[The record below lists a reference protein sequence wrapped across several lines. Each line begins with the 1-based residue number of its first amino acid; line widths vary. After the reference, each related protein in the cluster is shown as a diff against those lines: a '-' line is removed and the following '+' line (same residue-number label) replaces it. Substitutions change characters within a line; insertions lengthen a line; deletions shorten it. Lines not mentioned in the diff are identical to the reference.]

1 VKGLP
6 WIALALL
13 GLSRPAL
20 AQEALSLTHAI
31 QEALAHNR
39 LLQAAEA
46 GTREADAR
54 TREARS
60 AYFPRLS
67 FVESWQRGDQ
77 PVFVFSSLLS
87 ARQFTA
93 ANFAIDS
100 LNFPAPLGFFHGAIS
115 FDQTVFD
122 GGRTGAS
129 VDASR
134 LRSEIARDNTDN
146 EATALVVSV
155 TETYGRV
162 LAARAA
168 RLAAEAATAA
178 AAEDV
183 TRATRRRD
191 AGTLSDADVLALTV
205 HLAEARQRRIQADG
219 DESVAKAEL
228 NRLLGASIDQLY
240 DVEEPAITDGRE
252 TASLPALFA
261 EAESRRPDLK
271 RAAAAE
277 RLADTG
283 RRQSRSGW
291 SPQLAVTGIV
301 AADGTSFGDRSSSW
315 IVGGELRWTLSTGGA
330 EVAQRR
336 AAAES
341 LVQARLERDD
351 ARARAQVEIATAA
364 RRLDSAL
371 ARQTLAQAAA
381 QAARESERIVRDRF
395 DAGLASTSDLL
406 RASASTADTDAQRV
420 AALVDIVVSRATLDR
435 ALGRSPVVAG
445 RTSP

>member
-1 VKGLP
+1 VRGLP
-6 WIALALL
+6 WISVALL
-13 GLSRPAL
+13 AVAPPVL
-20 AQEALSLTHAI
+20 AEDALSLTQAI
-31 QEALAHNR
+31 QEALTHNR
-39 LLQAAEA
+39 LLRAAEA
-46 GTREADAR
+46 GTREAEGR
-54 TREARS
+54 IREARS

-87 ARQFTA
+87 AREFTA

-100 LNFPAPLGFFHGAIS
+100 LNFPSPLGFFHGAIS
-115 FDQTVFD
+115 FEQTVFD
-122 GGRTGAS
+122 GGRTAAS

-134 LRSEIARDNTDN
+134 LRGEIARDNTDT
-146 EATALVVSV
+146 ESGVLVVNV

-162 LAARAA
+162 LTARAA
-168 RLAAEAATAA
+168 RVAAEAAIAA
-178 AAEDV
+178 AEEDV

-191 AGTLSDADVLALTV
+191 AGTLNDADVLALAV

-228 NRLLGASIDQLY
+228 NRLLGAAIDRLY
-240 DVEEPAITDGRE
+240 DVEEPALTSGRE
-252 TASLPALFA
+252 TSALPALFA

-283 RRQSRSGW
+283 RRQSRSAW

-330 EVAQRR
+330 EIAQRQ

-341 LVQARLERDD
+341 LVQARLERED

-371 ARQTLAQAAA
+371 ARQALAQAAA

-420 AALVDIVVSRATLDR
+420 GALVDIIVSRATLDR
-435 ALGRSPVVAG
+435 ALGRSPVAAG